1 MSPSYG
7 SRSGQTSST
16 RSSGL
21 SLQEEHR
28 SCSSEPRQDA
38 KRCQEESF
46 HVARRQVANEIHF
59 GFASSELSL
68 GLTDLPQ
75 VNAAVGRSLA
85 EP

>member
-1 MSPSYG
+1 M
-7 SRSGQTSST
+7 
-16 RSSGL
+16 
-21 SLQEEHR
+21 
-28 SCSSEPRQDA
+28 
-38 KRCQEESF
+38 

-75 VNAAVGRSLA
+75 VNVAVGRSLA